1 MPAGQV
7 DELNAILEDSDQI
20 VSELCAVL
28 EQEDRI
34 IVGRDKKLVKTGDL
48 IDDLS
53 GNIIRGG
60 LIIEAALTGE
70 EGEVSR

>member
-1 MPAGQV
+1 MPAGKV
-7 DELNAILEDSDQI
+7 DELNAILEDGDQI

-53 GNIIRGG
+53 GNIIRVV